1 MLVLS
6 RKQGERIRVG
16 DDVVLVVVSVKGNR
30 VRLGI
35 DAPAQKHIVRDD
47 AKRTR
52 REAA

>member
-1 MLVLS
+1 MLIVA
-6 RKQGERIRVG
+6 RKEGQRIAIGEG
-16 DDVVLVVVSVKGNR
+16 VVVVVHRIKGGT

-35 DAPAQKHIVRDD
+35 EAPQSTAIVRDD